1 MKELG
6 KRGVWIFPDSPSAR
20 EVATFAQRVEG
31 LGYDALWYPEG
42 TGFESFGFAG
52 LVLSETERLCAA
64 SGIANIYAR
73 DAVAAIAGHDT
84 LNHFYGDRF
93 VLGLG
98 VSHVPL
104 VEGFRGHTYAKPVA
118 TMRAYLDAM
127 DTAELAMPAQER
139 NVVLAALGPRMLAL
153 AAERTRGAHPYN
165 VTPEHTA
172 RAREIVGADAW
183 LCVEQ
188 KVCLT
193 NEASTARNVAA
204 QTLGMYM
211 PLTNY
216 RNNWLT
222 LGFSEDELGER
233 GSDRFL
239 DAMVAW
245 GTPEGRARADQ
256 GAFRCR
262 REPCLHSAPGSGRRH
277 GAGFERA
284 RGPRRS
290 LSARQPQQGGP
301 PADGK
306 RLGTLGRAA

>member
-1 MKELG
+1 MKEIGRL
-6 KRGVWIFPDSPSAR
+6 GVWIFPDSQSAR
-20 EVATFAQRVEG
+20 EIATFAQAAEG

-42 TGFESFGFAG
+42 TGYESFSFAG

-73 DAVAAIAGHDT
+73 DAIAAIAGHDS
-84 LNHFYGDRF
+84 LNNFYGDRF

-127 DTAELAMPAQER
+127 EATALSIPTPER
-139 NVVLAALGPRMLAL
+139 NIVLAALGPRMLAL
-153 AAERTRGAHPYN
+153 AAARTRGAHPYN

-193 NEASTARNVAA
+193 TEASRARAVAA
-204 QTLGMYM
+204 QALAIYL
-211 PLTNY
+211 PLANY
-216 RNNWLT
+216 RNNWLS
-222 LGFSEDELGER
+222 LGFGEDDLSGQ

-245 GTPEGRARADQ
+245 GSAEALRGRIRAHFDA
-256 GAFRCR
+256 GASHVCIQPFD
-262 REPCLHSAPGSGRRH
+262 PGGSAAPDL
-277 GAGFERA
+277 GALEA
-284 RGPRRS
+284 V
-290 LSARQPQQGGP
+290 
-301 PADGK
+301 
-306 RLGTLGRAA
+306 AAL

>member
-6 KRGVWIFPDSPSAR
+6 RRGVWIFPDSPSAR
-20 EVATFAQRVEG
+20 EVAAWAQRTEA
-31 LGYDALWYPEG
+31 LGYDAFWYPEG

-127 DTAELAMPAQER
+127 DAAELAMPAQER

-153 AAERTRGAHPYN
+153 AAERTRGRASLQRD
-165 VTPEHTA
+165 A
-172 RAREIVGADAW
+172 RAHRAGARDRRAGRLALRRAEGVRDTGRIDGAQRRRTDARHLHAAHELPQQLAEPGFW
-183 LCVEQ
+183 RGR
-188 KVCLT
+188 
-193 NEASTARNVAA
+193 AGRAR
-204 QTLGMYM
+204 QRPLPRCHGRLGQA
-211 PLTNY
+211 
-216 RNNWLT
+216 R
-222 LGFSEDELGER
+222 
-233 GSDRFL
+233 
-239 DAMVAW
+239 
-245 GTPEGRARADQ
+245 GRARAHPR
-256 GAFRCR
+256 AFRRR
-262 REPCLHSAPGSGRRH
+262 REPRLHPAARSRRQHRAGSQRRR
-277 GAGFERA
+277 GAGNALAAGETHNRER
-284 RGPRRS
+284 
-290 LSARQPQQGGP
+290 
-301 PADGK
+301 
-306 RLGTLGRAA
+306 

>member
-1 MKELG
+1 MKDIGRL
-6 KRGVWIFPDSPSAR
+6 GVWIFPDSQSAR
-20 EVATFAQRVEG
+20 EIATFAQAAEG

-42 TGFESFGFAG
+42 TGYESFSFAG
-52 LVLSETERLCAA
+52 LVLSETERLRAA

-73 DAVAAIAGHDT
+73 DAIAAIAGHDS
-84 LNHFYGDRF
+84 LNNFHGDRF

-127 DTAELAMPAQER
+127 EATALSIPTPER
-139 NVVLAALGPRMLAL
+139 NIVLAALGPRMLAL

-193 NEASTARNVAA
+193 TEASRARAVAA
-204 QTLGMYM
+204 QALAIYL
-211 PLTNY
+211 PLANY
-216 RNNWLT
+216 RNNWLS
-222 LGFSEDELGER
+222 LGFGEDDLSGQ

-245 GTPEGRARADQ
+245 GSAEALRGRIRAHFDA
-256 GAFRCR
+256 GASHV
-262 REPCLHSAPGSGRRH
+262 CLQPFDPGGSAAPDL
-277 GAGFERA
+277 GALEA
-284 RGPRRS
+284 V
-290 LSARQPQQGGP
+290 
-301 PADGK
+301 
-306 RLGTLGRAA
+306 AAL

>member
-6 KRGVWIFPDSPSAR
+6 KRGVWIFPDAPSAR
-20 EVATFAQRVEG
+20 EVAAFAQAAEG

-42 TGFESFGFAG
+42 TGFESLSFAAF
-52 LVLSETERLCAA
+52 VLAETERLCAA

-127 DTAELAMPAQER
+127 DAAEVAIPAQER

-172 RAREIVGADAW
+172 RAREIVGPGRLALRRAEGLRHQRGVDGAQRRSADALDLHAAHELLQQLAQPRLRRGRAGRAW
-183 LCVEQ
+183 QRPLPRRHGGLGQ
-188 KVCLT
+188 
-193 NEASTARNVAA
+193 ARD
-204 QTLGMYM
+204 G
-211 PLTNY
+211 
-216 RNNWLT
+216 
-222 LGFSEDELGER
+222 
-233 GSDRFL
+233 
-239 DAMVAW
+239 
-245 GTPEGRARADQ
+245 ARADQ
-256 GAFRCR
+256 GAFRRR
-262 REPCLHSAPGSGRRH
+262 REPRLHPAARPGRQH
-277 GAGFERA
+277 GAGPERD
-284 RGPRRS
+284 RGSRRALKVRQQRRNAPRR
-290 LSARQPQQGGP
+290 GG
-301 PADGK
+301 
-306 RLGTLGRAA
+306 TGRH

>member
-1 MKELG
+1 MKEIG
-6 KRGVWIFPDSPSAR
+6 GRGVWIFPDAPSAH
-20 EVATFAQRVEG
+20 EVASFAQAAEEA
-31 LGYDALWYPEG
+31 GYDALWYPEG
-42 TGFESFGFAG
+42 TGFETFAFAG
-52 LVLSETERLCAA
+52 LVLAETERLCVA

-73 DAVAAIAGHDT
+73 DATAAIAGHDT

-104 VEGFRGHTYAKPVA
+104 VEDFRGHTYARPVA

-127 DTAELAMPAQER
+127 DAAELAIPKTER
-139 NVVLAALGPRMLAL
+139 NVVLAALGPKMLAL

-172 RAREIVGADAW
+172 RAREIVGPDAW

-193 NEASTARNVAA
+193 AEASRARDVAA
-204 QTLGMYM
+204 QTLGMYL

-216 RNNWLT
+216 RNNWLS
-222 LGFSEDELGER
+222 LGFTEDELSGR

-245 GTPEGRARADQ
+245 GTPEAVRARIRAHFDA
-256 GAFRCR
+256 GASHVCIQ
-262 REPCLHSAPGSGRRH
+262 PLDPAGTTAPDRN
-277 GAGFERA
+277 ALDA
-284 RGPRRS
+284 
-290 LSARQPQQGGP
+290 LA
-301 PADGK
+301 
-306 RLGTLGRAA
+306 TL

>member
-42 TGFESFGFAG
+42 TGFESFSFAG

-127 DTAELAMPAQER
+127 DAAELAMPAQER
-139 NVVLAALGPRMLAL
+139 NVVLAALGP
-153 AAERTRGAHPYN
+153 TH
-165 VTPEHTA
+165 
-172 RAREIVGADAW
+172 ADA
-183 LCVEQ
+183 
-188 KVCLT
+188 
-193 NEASTARNVAA
+193 R
-204 QTLGMYM
+204 
-211 PLTNY
+211 
-216 RNNWLT
+216 
-222 LGFSEDELGER
+222 
-233 GSDRFL
+233 
-239 DAMVAW
+239 
-245 GTPEGRARADQ
+245 GRAHA
-256 GAFRCR
+256 
-262 REPCLHSAPGSGRRH
+262 
-277 GAGFERA
+277 
-284 RGPRRS
+284 
-290 LSARQPQQGGP
+290 
-301 PADGK
+301 
-306 RLGTLGRAA
+306 GRASRTT

>member
-1 MKELG
+1 MKDIGRL
-6 KRGVWIFPDSPSAR
+6 GVWIFPDSQSAR
-20 EVATFAQRVEG
+20 EIATFAQAAEG

-42 TGFESFGFAG
+42 TGYESFSFAG

-73 DAVAAIAGHDT
+73 DAIAAIAGHDS
-84 LNHFYGDRF
+84 LNNFHGDRF

-127 DTAELAMPAQER
+127 EATALSIPTPER

-193 NEASTARNVAA
+193 TDASQARAVAA
-204 QTLGMYM
+204 QALAIYL
-211 PLTNY
+211 PLANY
-216 RNNWLT
+216 RNNWLS
-222 LGFSEDELGER
+222 LGFGEDDLSGQ

-245 GTPEGRARADQ
+245 GSAEALRGRIRDHFDA
-256 GAFRCR
+256 GASHVCIQPFD
-262 REPCLHSAPGSGRRH
+262 PGGSAAPDL
-277 GAGFERA
+277 GALEA
-284 RGPRRS
+284 V
-290 LSARQPQQGGP
+290 
-301 PADGK
+301 
-306 RLGTLGRAA
+306 AAL

>member
-1 MKELG
+1 MKDIGRL
-6 KRGVWIFPDSPSAR
+6 GVWIFPDSQSAR
-20 EVATFAQRVEG
+20 EIATFAQAAEG

-42 TGFESFGFAG
+42 TGYESFSFAG

-73 DAVAAIAGHDT
+73 DAIAAIAGHDS
-84 LNHFYGDRF
+84 LNNFYGDRF

-127 DTAELAMPAQER
+127 EATALSIPTPER
-139 NVVLAALGPRMLAL
+139 NIVLAALGPRMLAL

-193 NEASTARNVAA
+193 TDASQARAVAA
-204 QTLGMYM
+204 QALAIYL
-211 PLTNY
+211 PLANY
-216 RNNWLT
+216 RNNWLS
-222 LGFSEDELGER
+222 LGFGEDDLSGQ

-245 GTPEGRARADQ
+245 GSAEALRGRIREHFDA
-256 GAFRCR
+256 GASHVCIQ
-262 REPCLHSAPGSGRRH
+262 PLDPAGGTAPDL
-277 GAGFERA
+277 GALEA
-284 RGPRRS
+284 V
-290 LSARQPQQGGP
+290 
-301 PADGK
+301 
-306 RLGTLGRAA
+306 AAL

>member
-1 MKELG
+1 MKEMG
-6 KRGVWIFPDSPSAR
+6 KRGVWIFPDTQSAR
-20 EVATFAQRVEG
+20 EIAAFAQAAER
-31 LGYDALWYPEG
+31 LGYDALWYPEA
-42 TGFESFGFAG
+42 TGYETFTFAG

-73 DAVAAIAGHDT
+73 DAVAAAAGHDS
-84 LNHFYGDRF
+84 LNNIYGDRY

-104 VEGFRGHTYAKPVA
+104 VEGFRGHAYARPVA

-127 DTAELAMPAQER
+127 EAAELSIPKPER

-153 AAERTRGAHPYN
+153 AAARTRGAHPYN

-172 RAREIVGADAW
+172 RAREIVGPDAW

-193 NEASTARNVAA
+193 AETSRAREVAA
-204 QTLGMYM
+204 QTLGIYM

-216 RNNWLT
+216 RNNWLS
-222 LGFSEDELGER
+222 LGFGEDELGER
-233 GSDRFL
+233 PSDRFL

-245 GTPEGRARADQ
+245 GSAEAVRARIRAHFDA
-256 GAFRCR
+256 GASHVCIQ
-262 REPCLHSAPGSGRRH
+262 PLDPAGGTAPDL
-277 GAGFERA
+277 AALEA
-284 RGPRRS
+284 
-290 LSARQPQQGGP
+290 LA
-301 PADGK
+301 
-306 RLGTLGRAA
+306 TL

>member
-1 MKELG
+1 MKDIGRL
-6 KRGVWIFPDSPSAR
+6 GVWIFPDSQSAR
-20 EVATFAQRVEG
+20 EIATFAQAAEG

-42 TGFESFGFAG
+42 TGYESFSFAG

-73 DAVAAIAGHDT
+73 DAIAAIAGHDS
-84 LNHFYGDRF
+84 LNNFHGDRF

-127 DTAELAMPAQER
+127 EATALSIPTPER

-172 RAREIVGADAW
+172 RAREIVGAGAW

-193 NEASTARNVAA
+193 TDASQARAVAA
-204 QTLGMYM
+204 QALAIYL
-211 PLTNY
+211 PLANY
-216 RNNWLT
+216 RNNWLS
-222 LGFSEDELGER
+222 LGFGEDDLSGQ

-245 GTPEGRARADQ
+245 GSAEALRGRIKAHFDA
-256 GAFRCR
+256 GASHVCIQPFD
-262 REPCLHSAPGSGRRH
+262 PGGSAAPDL
-277 GAGFERA
+277 GALEA
-284 RGPRRS
+284 V
-290 LSARQPQQGGP
+290 
-301 PADGK
+301 
-306 RLGTLGRAA
+306 AAL

>member
-1 MKELG
+1 MKEIGRL
-6 KRGVWIFPDSPSAR
+6 GVWIFPDSQSAR
-20 EVATFAQRVEG
+20 EIATFAQAAEG

-42 TGFESFGFAG
+42 TGYESFSFAG

-73 DAVAAIAGHDT
+73 DAIAAIAGHDS
-84 LNHFYGDRF
+84 LNNFYGDRF

-127 DTAELAMPAQER
+127 EATALSIPKPER
-139 NVVLAALGPRMLAL
+139 NIVLAALGPRMLAL
-153 AAERTRGAHPYN
+153 AAARTRGAHPYN

-172 RAREIVGADAW
+172 RAREIVGPDAW

-193 NEASTARNVAA
+193 TEASRARAVAA
-204 QTLGMYM
+204 QALAIYL
-211 PLTNY
+211 PLANY
-216 RNNWLT
+216 RNNWLS
-222 LGFSEDELGER
+222 LGFGEDDLSGR

-239 DAMVAW
+239 DAMVAS
-245 GTPEGRARADQ
+245 GSAAALRGRIKAHFDA
-256 GAFRCR
+256 GASHVCIQPFD
-262 REPCLHSAPGSGRRH
+262 PGGSAAPDL
-277 GAGFERA
+277 GAVEA
-284 RGPRRS
+284 V
-290 LSARQPQQGGP
+290 
-301 PADGK
+301 
-306 RLGTLGRAA
+306 AAL

>member
-1 MKELG
+1 MKEIG
-6 KRGVWIFPDSPSAR
+6 KRGVWIFPDRPSAR
-20 EVATFAQRVEG
+20 EIAAFAQAAEG

-42 TGFESFGFAG
+42 TGFESFSFAG

-104 VEGFRGHTYAKPVA
+104 VEGFRGHTYARPVA

-127 DTAELAMPAQER
+127 DAAELGIPAQER

-193 NEASTARNVAA
+193 NGCRAGPRGGGADARDLPAA
-204 QTLGMYM
+204 HQLPQQLAQPRLRRGRAER
-211 PLTNY
+211 P
-216 RNNWLT
+216 
-222 LGFSEDELGER
+222 GER
-233 GSDRFL
+233 PL
-239 DAMVAW
+239 
-245 GTPEGRARADQ
+245 P
-256 GAFRCR
+256 
-262 REPCLHSAPGSGRRH
+262 RRH
-277 GAGFERA
+277 GG
-284 RGPRRS
+284 
-290 LSARQPQQGGP
+290 
-301 PADGK
+301 
-306 RLGTLGRAA
+306 LGYA

>member
-20 EVATFAQRVEG
+20 EVATWAQRAEA

-127 DTAELAMPAQER
+127 DAAELAMPAQER

-172 RAREIVGADAW
+172 RAREIVGPDAW

-188 KVCLT
+188 KVCVT
-193 NEASTARNVAA
+193 PDASTARNVAA
-204 QTLGMYM
+204 QTLAIYM

-216 RNNWLT
+216 RNNWLS

-245 GTPEGRARADQ
+245 GRPEAVRARIREHFDA
-256 GAFRCR
+256 GANHVCIQ
-262 REPCLHSAPGSGRRH
+262 PLDPGGSTAPDLNGIE
-277 GAGFERA
+277 ALA
-284 RGPRRS
+284 
-290 LSARQPQQGGP
+290 
-301 PADGK
+301 
-306 RLGTLGRAA
+306 TL

>member
-1 MKELG
+1 MKDIGRL
-6 KRGVWIFPDSPSAR
+6 GVWIFPDSQSAR
-20 EVATFAQRVEG
+20 EIATFAQAAEG

-42 TGFESFGFAG
+42 TGYESFSFAG

-73 DAVAAIAGHDT
+73 DAIAAIAGHDS
-84 LNHFYGDRF
+84 LNNFHGDRF

-127 DTAELAMPAQER
+127 EATALSIPTPER

-172 RAREIVGADAW
+172 RAREIVGPDAW

-193 NEASTARNVAA
+193 TDASQARAVAA
-204 QTLGMYM
+204 QALAIYL
-211 PLTNY
+211 PLANY
-216 RNNWLT
+216 RNNWLS
-222 LGFSEDELGER
+222 LGFGEDDLSGQ

-245 GTPEGRARADQ
+245 GSAEALRGRIRDHFDA
-256 GAFRCR
+256 GASHVCIQPFD
-262 REPCLHSAPGSGRRH
+262 PGGSAAPDL
-277 GAGFERA
+277 GALEA
-284 RGPRRS
+284 V
-290 LSARQPQQGGP
+290 
-301 PADGK
+301 
-306 RLGTLGRAA
+306 AAL